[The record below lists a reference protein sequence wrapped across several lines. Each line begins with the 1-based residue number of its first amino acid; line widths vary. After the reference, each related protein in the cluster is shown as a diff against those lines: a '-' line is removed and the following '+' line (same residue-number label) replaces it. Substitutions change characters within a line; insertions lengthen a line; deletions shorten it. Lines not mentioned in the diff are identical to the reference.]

1 MLSQNDLAAFDHDGY
16 LVVDRVLSQTRIDTA
31 LSECWEIAAQL
42 VRTAVD
48 AGEVPA
54 DLLDLPGPAQ
64 IIELTKRT
72 GKSYSQHFDIALPL
86 AATIQA
92 DTPLNLGAGMF
103 AILCDADLLDLVEGL
118 LGPEIVCNPT
128 EHVRVKLPV
137 AAIPKGVEGHFSRVG
152 WHQDNSALLAD
163 ADESH
168 VLTAW
173 TPLTDSTIEN
183 GTIVVFP
190 GSHTR
195 GLLPHCPS
203 QLGNVIPDTLL
214 DCEPVHLEMNV
225 GSVLFFHRRTIH
237 GSLENRSSSEVRV
250 SLDLRYQPADEP
262 TGRPFYPSFVVRSNL
277 EPEKVPSHG
286 QWAQTWLDTRARLA
300 ERDLSDAIRPGLAA
314 NGCA

>member
-1 MLSQNDLAAFDHDGY
+1 MLNQNDLAAFDRDGY
-16 LVVDRVLSQTRIDTA
+16 LVVDRVLSQATIDTA
-31 LSECWEIAAQL
+31 LAECWQIAAQL

-48 AGEVPA
+48 AGEVPT

-64 IIELTKRT
+64 LIELTKRT

-86 AATIQA
+86 AATIRA
-92 DTPLNLGAGMF
+92 DTPLNLGAGVF
-103 AILCDADLLDLVEGL
+103 AILFDPDLLDFVEGF

-128 EHVRVKLPV
+128 EHVRVKLPID
-137 AAIPKGVEGHFSRVG
+137 ALPKSAEGHFSRVG

-163 ADESH
+163 ADASH

-195 GLLPHCPS
+195 GLLPHCPGA
-203 QLGNVIPDTLL
+203 LGNAIPDALL
-214 DCEPVHLEMNV
+214 GCEPVNLEMKA

-237 GSLENRSSSEVRV
+237 GSLENRSSSDVRV

-262 TGRPFYPSFVVRSNL
+262 TGRPLYPSFVVRSTL
-277 EPEKVPSHG
+277 APEKVPSHG
-286 QWAQTWLDTRARLA
+286 QWADTWLETRARLA
-300 ERDLSDAIRPGLAA
+300 GRDLSGAIRPGLAA
-314 NGCA
+314 TGCA

>member
-1 MLSQNDLAAFDHDGY
+1 MLSQPDLAAFDRDGY
-16 LVVDRVLSQTRIDTA
+16 LVVDRVLSQARIDTA
-31 LSECWEIAAQL
+31 LAECWEIAAEL

-48 AGEVPA
+48 AGDVPA
-54 DLLDLPGPAQ
+54 ELLDLPGPAQ

-72 GKSYSQHFDIALPL
+72 GRSYSQHFDIALPL
-86 AATIQA
+86 APSIRA

-103 AILCDADLLDLVEGL
+103 AILFDTDLLDLVEGL

-128 EHVRVKLPV
+128 EHVRVKLP
-137 AAIPKGVEGHFSRVG
+137 ADAIPNGAGGHFSRVG
-152 WHQDNSALLAD
+152 WHQDNSALLAE

-203 QLGNVIPDTLL
+203 SLGNAIPDALL
-214 DCEPVHLEMNV
+214 DCEPVQLEMEA
-225 GSVLFFHRRTIH
+225 GSVLLFHRRTIH
-237 GSLENRSSSEVRV
+237 GSLENRSTSEVRV

-262 TGRPFYPSFVVRSNL
+262 TGRPSYPSFVVRSRRA
-277 EPEKVPSHG
+277 PEKVPSHQ
-286 QWAQTWLDTRARLA
+286 QWASTWLETRARLA
-300 ERDLSDAIRPGLAA
+300 DHDLTNAIRPGLAA

>member
-1 MLSQNDLAAFDHDGY
+1 MTSQRDLAAFDRDGY
-16 LVVDRVLSQTRIDTA
+16 IVVDRVLSQTRIDTA
-31 LSECWEIAAQL
+31 LAECWEIAAKL
-42 VRTAVD
+42 VRSAVD

-54 DLLDLPGPAQ
+54 ELIDLPGPAQ

-86 AATIQA
+86 AASIRA
-92 DTPLNLGAGMF
+92 DTPLNLGGGMF
-103 AILCDADLLDLVEGL
+103 DILFDADLLDLVEGF
-118 LGPEIVCNPT
+118 LGPEIICNPT
-128 EHVRVKLPV
+128 EHVRVKLPADV
-137 AAIPKGVEGHFSRVG
+137 IPNGAVGHFSHVG

-190 GSHTR
+190 GSHTS

-203 QLGNVIPDTLL
+203 SLGNVIPDALL
-214 DCEPVHLEMNV
+214 DCEPVQLEMEA
-225 GSVLFFHRRTIH
+225 GSVLLFHRRTVH
-237 GSLENRSSSEVRV
+237 GSLENRSNSEVRV

-262 TGRPFYPSFVVRSNL
+262 TGRASYPSFVVRSRQA
-277 EPEKVPSHG
+277 PERVPSHRE
-286 QWAQTWLDTRARLA
+286 WASTWVETRARLA
-300 ERDLSDAIRPGLAA
+300 DQDLRDTIRPGLAA